1 MINAKE
7 IFDDMFVKIKNMQ
20 MYQIQRQV
28 EYGWLPTGTLPFDLH
43 IKNKIAT
50 FTVYAL
56 SKDDAENQVTQYLE
70 NQDQDEQ
77 D

>member
-7 IFDDMFVKIKNMQ
+7 IFEDMFAKIKNMQ

-28 EYGWLPTGTLPFDLH
+28 EQGWLPTGTLPFDLH

-56 SKDDAENQVTQYLE
+56 SEDDAENQVTQYLE